1 MGNRLRLVALVSIL
15 ALLLIP
21 LAAAAQ
27 SEKTEPRLISVQ
39 FNSRPE
45 FAEVRV
51 DGVFVG
57 TTPLPYRLSPGVHK
71 IELSRQRYQ
80 SWTRELFVSADVPTN
95 VTALLDERESKPCGK

>member
-1 MGNRLRLVALVSIL
+1 MPKQIRLIALVSTL

-21 LAAAAQ
+21 VIAAAQ
-27 SEKTEPRLISVQ
+27 SEKTERLIPVY

-57 TTPLPYRLSPGVHK
+57 TTPLPYRLTPGVHK
-71 IELSRQRYQ
+71 IELSRQRFQ
-80 SWTRELFVSADVPTN
+80 PWTRELFVSADVPTN
-95 VTALLDERESKPCGK
+95 VTALLDERESKPCPK